1 MSGNLRADRVYENR
15 AGAKLISDTL
25 ANLGWTQAIL
35 AEHLEVR
42 RATVN
47 DWIKG
52 RDPIPKCVRL
62 YLPLLARTVAARRE
76 QNG

>member
-1 MSGNLRADRVYENR
+1 MAGKRHDLARLSENR
-15 AGAKLISDTL
+15 QGAVLISETL

-35 AEHLEVR
+35 AEHLDVR

-62 YLPLLARTVAARRE
+62 YLPLLARTVAARRDH
-76 QNG
+76 G